1 VESEVGI
8 ESLRNIFGSSV
19 NIDDSPSLVRSVS
32 SFPYNKLLSFS
43 ILVDV
48 DDLLVVDIDEVFFLE
63 SELLPPASVGFPN
76 L

>member
-1 VESEVGI
+1 
-8 ESLRNIFGSSV
+8 
-19 NIDDSPSLVRSVS
+19 
-32 SFPYNKLLSFS
+32 LSFS